1 MGSHLLKVMAP
12 HFYCKNGEKESG
24 KNLYGFTVTRTCYAR
39 YTNVLHALHVGVPPV
54 TRTCNAMFGLS
65 FLCIFQIF

>member
-12 HFYCKNGEKESG
+12 HFYCMNGEKESG

-39 YTNVLHALHVGVPPV
+39 YTNV
-54 TRTCNAMFGLS
+54 
-65 FLCIFQIF
+65 

>member
-24 KNLYGFTVTRTCYAR
+24 KICTDLPLHVRVTLVTLTCCTR
-39 YTNVLHALHVGVPPV
+39 YT
-54 TRTCNAMFGLS
+54 
-65 FLCIFQIF
+65 

>member
-12 HFYCKNGEKESG
+12 HFYCMNGEKESG

-39 YTNVLHALHVGVPPV
+39 YTNVSHESHERIARV
-54 TRTCNAMFGLS
+54 TRTCHTKNVRLKLLPA
-65 FLCIFQIF
+65 QIR

>member
-24 KNLYGFTVTRTCYAR
+24 KTCTDLPLHERVARVTRRCSTR
-39 YTNVLHALHVGVPPV
+39 YTNV
-54 TRTCNAMFGLS
+54 
-65 FLCIFQIF
+65 